1 MCDLSVDG
9 MGPVASHCPECD
21 QLIHVASLPDRTPGR
36 GFAIA
41 IDPYVLKEY
50 GRSFDDDDI
59 AALSLKPFRV
69 SGSLTCGFFS
79 DHCSWGAAQERIPP
93 PGQDSR
99 LPKYPHF
106 EFHRN

>member
-9 MGPVASHCPECD
+9 MGPVADHCPQCD

-50 GRSFDDDDI
+50 GRPFDDDDI
-59 AALSLKPFRV
+59 AALSRELFRV
-69 SGSLTCGFFS
+69 SAGQRHGF
-79 DHCSWGAAQERIPP
+79 
-93 PGQDSR
+93 
-99 LPKYPHF
+99 
-106 EFHRN
+106 